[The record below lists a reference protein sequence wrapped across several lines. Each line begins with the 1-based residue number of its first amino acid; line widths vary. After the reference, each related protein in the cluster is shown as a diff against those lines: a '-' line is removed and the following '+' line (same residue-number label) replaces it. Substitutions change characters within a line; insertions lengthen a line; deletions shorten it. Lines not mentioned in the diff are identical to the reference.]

1 MPFGTSRLSDI
12 DITFQRIGAAI
23 RSTITDH
30 AGTDITSNFQ
40 IMFYQRQQDRN
51 VSDEAG
57 RDLKGRDGPLMRD
70 IDTCADS
77 SSTFINSNCDHV
89 DGKSGSMQAYT
100 IVCEAFNIFSGGAM
114 HYSKSGHC
122 EDSEICVPGTAPP
135 GVGIPSGRAA
145 MASCVA
151 KSGFNKM
158 KDPRSLWN
166 SVAGS
171 FQSTYLSMSMSKRD
185 ASTSMEVASFNVEA
199 GSQNQSPNSNT
210 AGQSIDKGSNYCQD
224 CTDLETEAY
233 EKDTDLLQVQTRLL
247 TTGILIQ
254 GILWIAVLSL

>member
-1 MPFGTSRLSDI
+1 
-12 DITFQRIGAAI
+12 
-23 RSTITDH
+23 
-30 AGTDITSNFQ
+30 
-40 IMFYQRQQDRN
+40 MFLQRQRDQN

-57 RDLKGRDGPLMRD
+57 RNLKGRDGPLIRD
-70 IDTCADS
+70 IDTCAHS
-77 SSTFINSNCDHV
+77 SSTFIDSNCDHV
-89 DGKSGSMQAYT
+89 DGKSGSLQAYT

-114 HYSKSGHC
+114 HYSRSGHC
-122 EDSEICVPGTAPP
+122 EDSEICMPGTAPP
-135 GVGIPSGRAA
+135 GVGVPPGHAA

-158 KDPRSLWN
+158 RDPGSLWS

-199 GSQNQSPNSNT
+199 GSQDQRPNSDT
-210 AGQSIDKGSNYCQD
+210 GQSIDKGSNYCQD
-224 CTDLETEAY
+224 CTGLETKAY

-247 TTGILIQ
+247 TTGTLIQ